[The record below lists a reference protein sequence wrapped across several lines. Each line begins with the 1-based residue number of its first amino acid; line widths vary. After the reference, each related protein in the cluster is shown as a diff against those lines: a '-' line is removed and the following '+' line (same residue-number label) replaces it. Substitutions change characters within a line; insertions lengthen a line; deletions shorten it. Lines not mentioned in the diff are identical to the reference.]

1 MPKSLAW
8 LRKSG
13 KKFRLWW
20 YKERE
25 GEQVGNY
32 AELLQS
38 VSLPKV
44 ARIRQTFSDEHLRDI
59 PKAICQALK
68 RPETLDRIQLGKKVA
83 ISVGSRGI
91 DNLQLI
97 VRTLVTELHK
107 RGAEVTI
114 IPAMG
119 SHGGATAEGQREIL
133 LRLGIVPEVVG
144 AEIVSNMDVKMIG
157 LLPDGIPVYLS
168 EDALAADHIVLLN
181 RIKPHTAFRGPIESG
196 LVKMLSIGL
205 GKQKGAEVC
214 HARGFR
220 YMAQTLVE
228 MGSLLLKKSK
238 VTFGLGI
245 IENAYDQTH
254 SITAI
259 PAERLMVEEPKLLR
273 QAKSLMPSLPV
284 NQLDVLVI
292 DEIGKDI
299 SGDGM
304 DPNITGRYP
313 TPYAHG
319 GPEVSKMALLDLTER
334 SHDNANGIGTAD
346 FVSRRL
352 VEKMNLEQT
361 YPNALTSTVTG
372 PVKIPLTLGSDFDVI
387 RAAVKTCNANDQ
399 SMIRLVRIKNTLRI
413 GEFWAS
419 EAVVKELSAR
429 VGELEIGE
437 LEDWVFDEV
446 GNLI

>member
-1 MPKSLAW
+1 M
-8 LRKSG
+8 G
-13 KKFRLWW
+13 T
-20 YKERE
+20 
-25 GEQVGNY
+25 Y

-44 ARIRQTFSDEHLRDI
+44 ARVRQSFSDEQLTDI
-59 PKAICQALK
+59 PKEICEALK
-68 RPETLDRIQLGKKVA
+68 RPGTLDRIQRGEKVA

-91 DNLQLI
+91 NNLQLI
-97 VRTLVTELHK
+97 VKTLVTELHK
-107 RGAEVTI
+107 RGAVVTI

-144 AEIVSNMDVKMIG
+144 AEIVSNMNVKRIG
-157 LLPDGIPVYLS
+157 FITEGIPVYLS
-168 EDALAADHIVLLN
+168 EDALEADHIVLLN
-181 RIKPHTAFRGPIESG
+181 RIKPHTAFRGLIESG
-196 LVKMLSIGL
+196 LVKMLTIGL
-205 GKQKGAEVC
+205 GKQKGAEAC
-214 HARGFR
+214 HARGFK
-220 YMAQTLVE
+220 YMAQTLIE
-228 MGSLLLKKSK
+228 MGSLLLEQSK
-238 VTFGLGI
+238 VAFGLGI
-245 IENAYDQTH
+245 VENAYDQTH

-259 PAERLMVEEPKLLR
+259 PAERLMEEEPKLLM
-273 QAKSLMPSLPV
+273 QAKNLMPSLPV

-319 GPEVSKMALLDLTER
+319 GPEVAKMALLDLTER
-334 SHDNANGIGTAD
+334 SHGNANGIGTAD
-346 FVSRRL
+346 FVTTRL
-352 VEKMNLEQT
+352 VGKMDLEQT

-372 PVKIPLTLGSDFDVI
+372 PVKIPLTLDSDFDVI
-387 RAAVKTCNANDQ
+387 RAAVKTCNAKDQ
-399 SMIRLVRIKNTLRI
+399 SIIRLVRIKNTLSI

-419 EAVVKELSAR
+419 EAVVKELSVR
-429 VGELEIGE
+429 GGELEIGE

>member
-1 MPKSLAW
+1 M
-8 LRKSG
+8 G
-13 KKFRLWW
+13 I
-20 YKERE
+20 YE
-25 GEQVGNY
+25 
-32 AELLQS
+32 ELLQG

-44 ARIRQTFSDEHLRDI
+44 ARIRQTFSNEQLRDI
-59 PKAICQALK
+59 PKEICKALK
-68 RPETLDRIQLGKKVA
+68 RPGTLDRIQAGEKVA

-91 DNLQLI
+91 DNLPII
-97 VRTLVTELHK
+97 VHTLVTEIHR
-107 RGAEVTI
+107 RGAEVII

-119 SHGGATAEGQREIL
+119 SHGGATAEGQKEIL
-133 LRLGIVPEVVG
+133 LRLGIVPEGVG
-144 AEIVSNMDVKMIG
+144 AEIVSSLDVNMIG
-157 LLPDGIPVYLS
+157 VLADGIPVYLS
-168 EDALAADHIVLLN
+168 KDALETDHIVLLN

-196 LVKMLSIGL
+196 LVKMLTIGL

-214 HARGFR
+214 HARGFE

-228 MGSLLLKKSK
+228 MGSLLLEKSK

-245 IENAYDQTH
+245 VENAYDQTY

-259 PAERLMVEEPKLLR
+259 PAELLMEEEPKLLK
-273 QAKSLMPSLPV
+273 QAKSLMPSLPI

-319 GPEVSKMALLDLTER
+319 GPEVAKMALLDLTER
-334 SHDNANGIGTAD
+334 SHGNANGIGTAD
-346 FVSRRL
+346 FVTSRL
-352 VEKMNLEQT
+352 VGKMDLEQT

-387 RAAVKTCNANDQ
+387 RAAVKTCNANNPNK
-399 SMIRLVRIKNTLRI
+399 IRLVRIKNTLRI

-419 EAVVKELSAR
+419 EAVVKELFEHDH
-429 VGELEIGE
+429 ELEIGE
-437 LEDWVFDEV
+437 LEEFNFNQQ
-446 GNLI
+446 GNLV

>member
-1 MPKSLAW
+1 M
-8 LRKSG
+8 
-13 KKFRLWW
+13 
-20 YKERE
+20 
-25 GEQVGNY
+25 GNY
-32 AELLQS
+32 AELLES

-59 PKAICQALK
+59 PKAIRQALK
-68 RPETLDRIQLGKKVA
+68 RSGTLDRIQTGEKVA
-83 ISVGSRGI
+83 LSVGSRGI

-97 VRTLVTELHK
+97 VRTLVTEFNK
-107 RGAEVTI
+107 RGAVVTI

-119 SHGGATAEGQREIL
+119 SHGGATAQGQREIL
-133 LRLGIVPEVVG
+133 HRLGIVPEVVG
-144 AEIVSNMDVKMIG
+144 AEIVSNMDVNLIG

-168 EDALAADHIVLLN
+168 EDALKADHIVLLN

-196 LVKMLSIGL
+196 LLKMLAIGL
-205 GKQKGAEVC
+205 GKQKGAEAC
-214 HARGFR
+214 HARGFE

-228 MGSLLLKKSK
+228 MGSLLVEKSK
-238 VTFGLGI
+238 VMFGLGI
-245 IENAYDQTH
+245 VENAYDQTY

-259 PAERLMVEEPKLLR
+259 PAEHLMGEEPKLLM

-284 NQLDVLVI
+284 NQLDVLII

-319 GPEVSKMALLDLTER
+319 GPEVTKMALLDLTER
-334 SHDNANGIGTAD
+334 SHGNANGIGTAD
-346 FVSRRL
+346 FVTRRL
-352 VEKMNLEQT
+352 VEKMDLEQT

-372 PVKIPLTLGSDFDVI
+372 PVKIPLTLDSDFDVI
-387 RAAVKTCNANDQ
+387 RAAVKTCNAFDQ
-399 SMIRLVRIKNTLRI
+399 SMIRLIRIKNTLHI

-419 EAVVKELSAR
+419 EAVVEELSKR
-429 VGELEIGE
+429 KGEFEIGK
-437 LEDWVFDEV
+437 LEDWVFDDV
-446 GNLI
+446 GNSVGKGRDSH

>member
-1 MPKSLAW
+1 
-8 LRKSG
+8 
-13 KKFRLWW
+13 
-20 YKERE
+20 
-25 GEQVGNY
+25 VGNF

-44 ARIRQTFSDEHLRDI
+44 ALIRQTFSEVHLQDI
-59 PKAICQALK
+59 PNEICLALK
-68 RPETLDRIQLGKKVA
+68 RPGTLDRIQTGEKVA

-97 VRTLVTELHK
+97 VQTLVTELHK
-107 RGAEVTI
+107 RGAEVKI

-133 LRLGIVPEVVG
+133 LRLGITLEGVG
-144 AEIVSNMDVKMIG
+144 AEIISTMDVVLIG
-157 LLPDGIPVYLS
+157 MLPDGIPVYLS
-168 EDALAADHIVLLN
+168 EDALAADHIILLN

-196 LVKMLSIGL
+196 LIKMLTIGL

-214 HARGFR
+214 HARGFK

-228 MGSLLLKKSK
+228 MGSLLLEKTK

-245 IENAYDQTH
+245 VENAYDQTH
-254 SITAI
+254 SIIAI
-259 PAERLMVEEPKLLR
+259 PAELLMEEEPKLLI
-273 QAKSLMPSLPV
+273 QAKGLMPSLPFS
-284 NQLDVLVI
+284 QLDVLVI

-319 GPEVSKMALLDLTER
+319 GPEVAKMALLDLTER
-334 SHDNANGIGTAD
+334 SHGNANGIGTAD
-346 FVSRRL
+346 FVCKRL
-352 VEKMNLEQT
+352 VEKMDLEQT

-387 RAAVKTCNANDQ
+387 RAAIKTCNAADP
-399 SMIRLVRIKNTLRI
+399 SMIRLVRIQNTLRI

-419 EAVVKELSAR
+419 EAVAKELSER
-429 VGELEIGE
+429 EEKLKIGE
-437 LEDWVFDEV
+437 LKDWVFDYI

>member
-1 MPKSLAW
+1 M
-8 LRKSG
+8 
-13 KKFRLWW
+13 
-20 YKERE
+20 
-25 GEQVGNY
+25 GNF

-44 ARIRQTFSDEHLRDI
+44 ARIRQTFSDEHLQDI
-59 PKAICQALK
+59 PNEICQALK
-68 RPETLDRIQLGKKVA
+68 RPGTLDRIQSGEKVA

-144 AEIVSNMDVKMIG
+144 AEIVSNMDVNLIG
-157 LLPDGIPVYLS
+157 LLADDTPVYLS
-168 EDALAADHIVLLN
+168 QDALAADHIVLLN

-196 LVKMLSIGL
+196 LVKMLTIGL

-214 HARGFR
+214 HARGFK

-228 MGSLLLKKSK
+228 MGALLLEKTK

-245 IENAYDQTH
+245 VENAYDQTH
-254 SITAI
+254 SIMAI
-259 PAERLMVEEPKLLR
+259 PAEHLMEEEPKLLM
-273 QAKSLMPSLPV
+273 QAKGLMPSLPV

-313 TPYAHG
+313 TPYASG
-319 GPEVSKMALLDLTER
+319 GPEVAKMALLDLTER
-334 SHDNANGIGTAD
+334 SHGNANGIGTAD
-346 FVSRRL
+346 FVSKRL
-352 VEKMNLEQT
+352 VEKMDMEQT

-387 RAAVKTCNANDQ
+387 RAAVKTCNAADP
-399 SMIRLVRIKNTLRI
+399 SKIRMVRIKNTLRI

-419 EAVVKELSAR
+419 EAVVKELSKHH
-429 VGELEIGE
+429 GELEIGE
-437 LEDWVFDEV
+437 LESWAFDYS

>member
-1 MPKSLAW
+1 M
-8 LRKSG
+8 
-13 KKFRLWW
+13 
-20 YKERE
+20 
-25 GEQVGNY
+25 GNY

-38 VSLPKV
+38 VTLPKV

-68 RPETLDRIQLGKKVA
+68 RPGTLDRIQLGESVA

-91 DNLQLI
+91 NNLPLI

-107 RGAEVTI
+107 RGAKVTI

-133 LRLGIVPEVVG
+133 LRLGIVPELVG
-144 AEIVSNMDVKMIG
+144 ADIVSNMNVNLIG
-157 LLPDGIPVYLS
+157 LLPEGIPVYLS
-168 EDALAADHIVLLN
+168 EDALEADHIVLLN

-196 LVKMLSIGL
+196 LVKMLTIGL

-214 HARGFR
+214 HARGFK

-228 MGSLLLKKSK
+228 MGSFLLEKSK

-245 IENAYDQTH
+245 VENAYDQTH
-254 SITAI
+254 SIVTI
-259 PAERLMVEEPKLLR
+259 PAEHLMEEEARLLIL
-273 QAKSLMPSLPV
+273 AKSLMPSLPV

-313 TPYAHG
+313 TPYAYG
-319 GPEVSKMALLDLTER
+319 GPEVAKMALLDLTER
-334 SHDNANGIGTAD
+334 SHGNANGIGTAD
-346 FVSRRL
+346 FVTRRL
-352 VEKMNLEQT
+352 VGKMDLEQT

-387 RAAVKTCNANDQ
+387 RAAVKTCNANDPN
-399 SMIRLVRIKNTLRI
+399 MIRMVRIKNTLHL

-419 EAVVKELSAR
+419 EGIIEELSAC

-437 LEDWVFDEV
+437 LEEFQFDQE
-446 GNLI
+446 GNFL

>member
-1 MPKSLAW
+1 M
-8 LRKSG
+8 
-13 KKFRLWW
+13 
-20 YKERE
+20 
-25 GEQVGNY
+25 GNY

-38 VSLPKV
+38 ITLPKI
-44 ARIRQTFSDEHLRDI
+44 ARIRQTFPDGHLHDV
-59 PKAICQALK
+59 PKEICQALK
-68 RPETLDRIQLGKKVA
+68 RPGTLDKIQSGDKVA

-91 DNLQLI
+91 DNLPLI

-133 LRLGIVPEVVG
+133 HRLGIVPEAVG
-144 AEIVSNMDVKMIG
+144 AEIVSTMDVKLVG
-157 LLPDGIPVYLS
+157 LLPEGIPVYLS
-168 EDALAADHIVLLN
+168 EDALEADHIVLLN

-196 LVKMLSIGL
+196 LVKMLTIGL

-214 HARGFR
+214 HARGFK

-228 MGSLLLKKSK
+228 MGSLLLEKTK
-238 VTFGLGI
+238 VAFGLGI
-245 IENAYDQTH
+245 VENAYDQTH
-254 SITAI
+254 SIIAI
-259 PAERLMVEEPKLLR
+259 PAERLMEEEPKLLM

-284 NQLDVLVI
+284 DQLDVLVI

-319 GPEVSKMALLDLTER
+319 GPEVAKMALLDLTER
-334 SHDNANGIGTAD
+334 SHGNANGIGTAD
-346 FVSRRL
+346 FVTRRL
-352 VEKMNLEQT
+352 VEKMDLEQT

-387 RAAVKTCNANDQ
+387 RAAVKTCNAKDQ
-399 SMIRLVRIKNTLRI
+399 SMIRLVRINNTLRL

-419 EAVVKELSAR
+419 EAVVKGLSAR
-429 VGELEIGE
+429 VGEFEIGE
-437 LEDWVFDEV
+437 LEDWVFDYI
-446 GNLI
+446 GNLITLET

>member
-1 MPKSLAW
+1 M
-8 LRKSG
+8 G
-13 KKFRLWW
+13 I
-20 YKERE
+20 
-25 GEQVGNY
+25 Y
-32 AELLQS
+32 AKLLQS

-44 ARIRQTFSDEHLRDI
+44 ARIRQTFSDEHLKDI
-59 PKAICQALK
+59 PKAICEALK
-68 RPETLDRIQLGKKVA
+68 RPGTLDRIQPGESVA

-97 VRTLVTELHK
+97 VQTLVSELNK
-107 RGAEVTI
+107 RGAKVMI

-133 LRLGIVPEVVG
+133 LRLGIVPEVIG
-144 AEIVSNMDVKMIG
+144 AEIVSNMEVQLIG
-157 LLPDGIPVYLS
+157 QLPEGIPVYLS
-168 EDALAADHIVLLN
+168 EDALQADHIVLLN

-196 LVKMLSIGL
+196 LVKMLTIGL
-205 GKQKGAEVC
+205 GKQKGAEIC
-214 HARGFR
+214 HARGFK

-228 MGSLLLKKSK
+228 MGSLLLDKTK

-245 IENAYDQTH
+245 VENAYDQTH

-259 PAERLMVEEPKLLR
+259 PAKLLLDEEPKLLLV
-273 QAKSLMPSLPV
+273 AKSLMPSLPM

-313 TPYAHG
+313 TPYAQG

-334 SHDNANGIGTAD
+334 SHGNANGIGTAD
-346 FVSRRL
+346 FVTRRL
-352 VEKMNLEQT
+352 VEKMDLAQT

-387 RAAVKTCNANDQ
+387 RAAVKTCNAQDP
-399 SMIRLVRIKNTLRI
+399 SMIRMVRIKNTLSI

-419 EAVVKELSAR
+419 EAVVKELSAYE
-429 VGELEIGE
+429 GELEIGE
-437 LEDWVFDEV
+437 LEDWVFDYI
-446 GNLI
+446 GNLITLET

>member
-1 MPKSLAW
+1 MGS
-8 LRKSG
+8 
-13 KKFRLWW
+13 
-20 YKERE
+20 
-25 GEQVGNY
+25 Y

-44 ARIRQTFSDEHLRDI
+44 ALIRQTFSDEHLSDI
-59 PKAICQALK
+59 PKAICEALK
-68 RPETLDRIQLGKKVA
+68 RPGTLDRIQGGEKVA

-91 DNLQLI
+91 DNLPLI
-97 VRTLVTELHK
+97 VQTLVSELHK
-107 RGAEVTI
+107 RGADVTI

-119 SHGGATAEGQREIL
+119 SHGGATAEGQKEIL
-133 LRLGIVPEVVG
+133 LRLGIVPELIG
-144 AEIVSNMDVKMIG
+144 AEIVSNMNVHLMG
-157 LLPDGIPVYLS
+157 LLPEGIPVYLS
-168 EDALAADHIVLLN
+168 EDALEADHIILLN
-181 RIKPHTAFRGPIESG
+181 RIKPHTAFRGLIESG
-196 LVKMLSIGL
+196 LVKMLTIGL
-205 GKQKGAEVC
+205 GKQKGAEAC
-214 HARGFR
+214 HAPGFK

-228 MGSLLLKKSK
+228 MGSLLLEKSK

-254 SITAI
+254 SIIAI
-259 PAERLMVEEPKLLR
+259 PGERLIEEEPKLLL

-284 NQLDVLVI
+284 DQLDVLVI

-319 GPEVSKMALLDLTER
+319 GPEVAKMALLDLTER
-334 SHDNANGIGTAD
+334 SHGNANGIGTAD
-346 FVSRRL
+346 FVARRL
-352 VEKMNLEQT
+352 VDKMDLEQT

-372 PVKIPLTLGSDFDVI
+372 PVKIPLTLDSDFDVI
-387 RAAVKTCNANDQ
+387 RAAVKTSNAKDQ
-399 SMIRLVRIKNTLRI
+399 SMIRLVRIKNTLCI

-429 VGELEIGE
+429 VSEFEIGE
-437 LEDWVFDEV
+437 LEDWNFDEA

>member
-1 MPKSLAW
+1 M
-8 LRKSG
+8 
-13 KKFRLWW
+13 
-20 YKERE
+20 
-25 GEQVGNY
+25 GNY

-59 PKAICQALK
+59 PKAICEALK
-68 RPETLDRIQLGKKVA
+68 RPGTLDRIQSGEKVA

-97 VRTLVTELHK
+97 VQTLVTELHK

-133 LRLGIVPEVVG
+133 LRLGIVPEIVG
-144 AEIVSNMDVKMIG
+144 AEIVSNMDVHLMG
-157 LLPDGIPVYLS
+157 LLPEGIPVYLS
-168 EDALAADHIVLLN
+168 EDALKADHIVLLN
-181 RIKPHTAFRGPIESG
+181 RIKPHTAFRGLIESG
-196 LVKMLSIGL
+196 LVKMLAIGL
-205 GKQKGAEVC
+205 GKQKGAEAC
-214 HARGFR
+214 HARGFK
-220 YMAQTLVE
+220 YMDQTLVE
-228 MGSLLLKKSK
+228 MGSLLLEKSK
-238 VTFGLGI
+238 VTFGLGM
-245 IENAYDQTH
+245 IENAYDHTH
-254 SITAI
+254 SIIAI
-259 PAERLMVEEPKLLR
+259 PAERLIEEEPKLLM

-319 GPEVSKMALLDLTER
+319 GPEVAKMALLDLTER
-334 SHDNANGIGTAD
+334 SHGNANGIGTAD
-346 FVSRRL
+346 FVARRL
-352 VEKMNLEQT
+352 VDKMDLEQT

-387 RAAVKTCNANDQ
+387 RASVKTSNAKDHC
-399 SMIRLVRIKNTLRI
+399 MIRLVRIKNTLCI

-419 EAVVKELSAR
+419 EAVVKELSEQ

-437 LEDWVFDEV
+437 LEDWDFDEA

>member
-1 MPKSLAW
+1 M
-8 LRKSG
+8 G
-13 KKFRLWW
+13 I
-20 YKERE
+20 YE
-25 GEQVGNY
+25 
-32 AELLQS
+32 ELLQS

-44 ARIRQTFSDEHLRDI
+44 ARIRQTFSDEQLRDI
-59 PKAICQALK
+59 PKEICQALK
-68 RPETLDRIQLGKKVA
+68 RPGTLDRIQAGEKVA

-107 RGAEVTI
+107 RGAEVAI

-144 AEIVSNMDVKMIG
+144 AEIVSNLDVSMIE

-168 EDALAADHIVLLN
+168 KDALETDHIVLLN

-196 LVKMLSIGL
+196 LVKMLTIGL

-214 HARGFR
+214 HARGFK

-228 MGSLLLKKSK
+228 MGSLLLEKSK

-245 IENAYDQTH
+245 VENAYDQTY

-259 PAERLMVEEPKLLR
+259 PAEQLMAEEPKLLI
-273 QAKSLMPSLPV
+273 QAKSLMPCLPV

-319 GPEVSKMALLDLTER
+319 GPEIAKMALLDLTER
-334 SHDNANGIGTAD
+334 SHGNANGIGTAD
-346 FVSRRL
+346 FVTKRL
-352 VEKMNLEQT
+352 VEKMDLEQT

-387 RAAVKTCNANDQ
+387 RAAVKTCNANNPN
-399 SMIRLVRIKNTLRI
+399 MIRLVRIKNTLRI

-419 EAVVKELSAR
+419 EAVVKELSER
-429 VGELEIGE
+429 EGEFEIGE
-437 LEDWVFDEV
+437 LEEFKFDQQ
-446 GNLI
+446 GNFL

>member
-1 MPKSLAW
+1 
-8 LRKSG
+8 
-13 KKFRLWW
+13 
-20 YKERE
+20 
-25 GEQVGNY
+25 VGNY
-32 AELLQS
+32 TELLQS
-38 VSLPKV
+38 VSLPRV
-44 ARIRQTFSDEHLRDI
+44 ARIRQTFSDEHLTDI
-59 PKAICQALK
+59 PKAILEALN
-68 RPETLDRIQLGKKVA
+68 RPGTLDRIHCGEKVA

-91 DNLQLI
+91 DNLPLI
-97 VRTLVTELHK
+97 VQTLVTELHK

-133 LRLGIVPEVVG
+133 LRLGIVPEIVG
-144 AEIVSNMDVKMIG
+144 AEIVSNMDVHLMG
-157 LLPDGIPVYLS
+157 LLPEGIPVYLS
-168 EDALAADHIVLLN
+168 KDALRADHIVLLN

-196 LVKMLSIGL
+196 LVKMLTIGL
-205 GKQKGAEVC
+205 GKQKGAEAC

-228 MGSLLLKKSK
+228 MGSLLIAKSK
-238 VTFGLGI
+238 VTFGLGM

-254 SITAI
+254 SIIAI
-259 PAERLMVEEPKLLR
+259 PAERLIEEEPKLLIL
-273 QAKSLMPSLPV
+273 AKSLMPSLPV

-319 GPEVSKMALLDLTER
+319 GPEVAKMALLDLTER
-334 SHDNANGIGTAD
+334 SHGNANGIGTAD
-346 FVSRRL
+346 FVTRRL
-352 VEKMNLEQT
+352 VEKMDLEQT

-387 RAAVKTCNANDQ
+387 RAAVKTSNAKDH
-399 SMIRLVRIKNTLRI
+399 SMIRLVRIKNTLSI

-419 EAVVKELSAR
+419 EAVAKELSAR
-429 VGELEIGE
+429 VGEFEISE
-437 LEDWVFDEV
+437 LEDWSFDKA
-446 GNLI
+446 GSLI

>member
-1 MPKSLAW
+1 MNKL
-8 LRKSG
+8 
-13 KKFRLWW
+13 
-20 YKERE
+20 
-25 GEQVGNY
+25 VNY

-38 VSLPKV
+38 VTLPKV

-68 RPETLDRIQLGKKVA
+68 RPGTLDRIQSGESVA

-91 DNLQLI
+91 DNLPLI

-107 RGAEVTI
+107 RGAKVTI

-133 LRLGIVPEVVG
+133 LRLGIVPEHVG
-144 AEIVSNMDVKMIG
+144 ADIVSNMNVNLIG
-157 LLPDGIPVYLS
+157 LLPEGIPVYLS
-168 EDALAADHIVLLN
+168 EDALEADHIVLLN

-196 LVKMLSIGL
+196 LVKMLTIGL

-214 HARGFR
+214 HARGFK

-228 MGSLLLKKSK
+228 MGSFLLEKTK

-245 IENAYDQTH
+245 VENAYDQTH
-254 SITAI
+254 SIVTI
-259 PAERLMVEEPKLLR
+259 PAEHLMEEEAKLLIL
-273 QAKSLMPSLPV
+273 AKSLMPSLPV

-313 TPYAHG
+313 TLYAHG
-319 GPEVSKMALLDLTER
+319 GPEVAKMALLDLTER
-334 SHDNANGIGTAD
+334 SHGNANGIGTAD
-346 FVSRRL
+346 FVTRRL
-352 VEKMNLEQT
+352 VGKMDLEQT

-387 RAAVKTCNANDQ
+387 RAAVKTSNANDPN
-399 SMIRLVRIKNTLRI
+399 MIRMVRIKNTLHL

-419 EAVVKELSAR
+419 EGIIKELSAR

-437 LEDWVFDEV
+437 LEEFQFDQD
-446 GNLI
+446 GNFL

>member
-1 MPKSLAW
+1 M
-8 LRKSG
+8 G
-13 KKFRLWW
+13 I
-20 YKERE
+20 YE
-25 GEQVGNY
+25 
-32 AELLQS
+32 ELLQG

-44 ARIRQTFSDEHLRDI
+44 ARIRQTFSNEQLRDI
-59 PKAICQALK
+59 PKEICKTLK
-68 RPETLDRIQLGKKVA
+68 RPGTLDRIQAGEKVA

-91 DNLQLI
+91 DNLPII
-97 VRTLVTELHK
+97 VHTLVTEIHR
-107 RGAEVTI
+107 RGAEVII

-133 LRLGIVPEVVG
+133 LRLGIVPEGVG
-144 AEIVSNMDVKMIG
+144 AEIVSSLDVNMIG
-157 LLPDGIPVYLS
+157 VLADGIPVYLS
-168 EDALAADHIVLLN
+168 KDALETDHIVLLN

-196 LVKMLSIGL
+196 LVKMLTIGL

-214 HARGFR
+214 HARGFE

-228 MGSLLLKKSK
+228 MGSLLLEKSK

-245 IENAYDQTH
+245 VENAYDQTY

-259 PAERLMVEEPKLLR
+259 PAELLMEEEPKLLK
-273 QAKSLMPSLPV
+273 QAKSLMPSLPI

-319 GPEVSKMALLDLTER
+319 GPEVAKMALLDLTER
-334 SHDNANGIGTAD
+334 SHGNANGIGTAD
-346 FVSRRL
+346 FVTSRL
-352 VEKMNLEQT
+352 VGKMDLEQT

-387 RAAVKTCNANDQ
+387 RAAVKTCNAKNPN
-399 SMIRLVRIKNTLRI
+399 MIRLVRIKNTLRI

-419 EAVVKELSAR
+419 EAVVKELFER
-429 VGELEIGE
+429 EDELEIEE
-437 LEDWVFDEV
+437 LEEFNFNQQ
-446 GNLI
+446 GNLV

>member
-1 MPKSLAW
+1 M
-8 LRKSG
+8 G
-13 KKFRLWW
+13 K
-20 YKERE
+20 
-25 GEQVGNY
+25 Y

-44 ARIRQTFSDEHLRDI
+44 ARIRQTFSDEHLMDI
-59 PKAICQALK
+59 PEAICQALK
-68 RPETLDRIQLGKKVA
+68 RTGTLDRIQLGEKVA

-97 VRTLVTELHK
+97 VRTLVTELYK

-144 AEIVSNMDVKMIG
+144 AEIVSNMGVKLIG
-157 LLPDGIPVYLS
+157 LSSEGIPVYLS
-168 EDALAADHIVLLN
+168 EDALEADHIVLLN
-181 RIKPHTAFRGPIESG
+181 RIKPHTAFRGLIESG

-205 GKQKGAEVC
+205 GKQKGAEAC
-214 HARGFR
+214 HARGFK
-220 YMAQTLVE
+220 YMAQTLIE
-228 MGSLLLKKSK
+228 MGTLLLEKSK
-238 VTFGLGI
+238 VSFGLGI
-245 IENAYDQTH
+245 VENAYDQTY

-259 PAERLMVEEPKLLR
+259 PAERLMEEEPKLLML
-273 QAKSLMPSLPV
+273 AKSLMPSLPV
-284 NQLDVLVI
+284 DQLDVLVI

-319 GPEVSKMALLDLTER
+319 GPEVAKMALLDLTER
-334 SHDNANGIGTAD
+334 SHGNANGIGTAD
-346 FVSRRL
+346 FVARRL
-352 VEKMNLEQT
+352 VDKMDQEQT

-372 PVKIPLTLGSDFDVI
+372 PVKIPLTLDSDFDVI
-387 RAAVKTCNANDQ
+387 RAAVKTCNAKDQ

-419 EAVVKELSAR
+419 EAVVQELSER
-429 VGELEIGE
+429 QGELEIGE
-437 LEDWVFDEV
+437 LEDWIFDEV

>member
-1 MPKSLAW
+1 M
-8 LRKSG
+8 G
-13 KKFRLWW
+13 I
-20 YKERE
+20 
-25 GEQVGNY
+25 Y
-32 AELLQS
+32 AKLLQS

-44 ARIRQTFSDEHLRDI
+44 ARIRQTFSDEHLRNI
-59 PKAICQALK
+59 PKAICEALK
-68 RPETLDRIQLGKKVA
+68 RPGTLDRIQPGESVA

-97 VRTLVTELHK
+97 VQTLVSELNK
-107 RGAEVTI
+107 RGAKVTI

-133 LRLGIVPEVVG
+133 LRLGIVPEVIG
-144 AEIVSNMDVKMIG
+144 AEIVSNMEVNLIG

-168 EDALAADHIVLLN
+168 EDALQADHIVLLN

-196 LVKMLSIGL
+196 LVKMLTIGL
-205 GKQKGAEVC
+205 GKQKGAEIC
-214 HARGFR
+214 HARGFK

-228 MGSLLLKKSK
+228 MGSLLLDKTK

-245 IENAYDQTH
+245 VENAYDQTH

-259 PAERLMVEEPKLLR
+259 PAKLLMDEEPKLLLI
-273 QAKSLMPSLPV
+273 AKSLMPSLPM

-313 TPYAHG
+313 TPYAQG
-319 GPEVSKMALLDLTER
+319 GPKVSKMALLDLTER
-334 SHDNANGIGTAD
+334 SHGNANGIGTAD
-346 FVSRRL
+346 FVTRRL
-352 VEKMNLEQT
+352 VEKMDLEQT

-387 RAAVKTCNANDQ
+387 RAAVKTCNAQDP
-399 SMIRLVRIKNTLRI
+399 SMIRMVRIKNTLSI

-419 EAVVKELSAR
+419 EAVVEELSAYE
-429 VGELEIGE
+429 GELEIGE
-437 LEDWVFDEV
+437 LEDWVFDYI
-446 GNLI
+446 GNLITLET

>member
-1 MPKSLAW
+1 VP
-8 LRKSG
+8 
-13 KKFRLWW
+13 
-20 YKERE
+20 KERE
-25 GEQVGNY
+25 GEQVGPY
-32 AELLQS
+32 AALLQS

-44 ARIRQTFSDEHLRDI
+44 ARIRQTFSDKHLQDI
-59 PKAICQALK
+59 PKEISQALK
-68 RPETLDRIQLGKKVA
+68 RPGTLDRIQSGEKVA

-91 DNLQLI
+91 DNLTLI
-97 VRTLVTELHK
+97 VRTLVNELHK

-133 LRLGIVPEVVG
+133 HRLGIVTEDVG
-144 AEIVSNMDVKMIG
+144 AEIVSNMGVKIIG
-157 LLPDGIPVYLS
+157 LLADGTPVYLS
-168 EDALAADHIVLLN
+168 EDALAADHIILLN
-181 RIKPHTAFRGPIESG
+181 RIKPHTAFRGSIESG
-196 LVKMLSIGL
+196 LIKMLTIGL

-214 HARGFR
+214 HARGFK

-228 MGSLLLKKSK
+228 MGSLLLEKSK

-245 IENAYDQTH
+245 VENAYDRTY

-259 PAERLMVEEPKLLR
+259 PAEHLMEEEPTLLR
-273 QAKSLMPSLPV
+273 QAKSLMPSLPI

-319 GPEVSKMALLDLTER
+319 GPEVAKMVLLDLTER
-334 SHDNANGIGTAD
+334 SHGNANGIGTAD
-346 FVSRRL
+346 IVTRRL
-352 VEKMNLEQT
+352 VEKMDLEQT

-372 PVKIPLTLGSDFDVI
+372 PVKIPLTLGSDFDVL
-387 RAAVKTCNANDQ
+387 RAAVKTCNAQDP
-399 SMIRLVRIKNTLRI
+399 SMIRLVRIKNTLSI

-419 EAVVKELSAR
+419 EAVVKELSVRA
-429 VGELEIGE
+429 GEVEIGE
-437 LEDWVFDEV
+437 LEDWVFDYV

>member
-1 MPKSLAW
+1 M
-8 LRKSG
+8 
-13 KKFRLWW
+13 
-20 YKERE
+20 
-25 GEQVGNY
+25 GNY
-32 AELLQS
+32 AELLES

-59 PKAICQALK
+59 PKAIRQALK
-68 RPETLDRIQLGKKVA
+68 RSGTLDRIQTGEKVA
-83 ISVGSRGI
+83 LSVGSRGI

-97 VRTLVTELHK
+97 VRTLVTELNK
-107 RGAEVTI
+107 RGAVVTI

-119 SHGGATAEGQREIL
+119 SHGGATAQGQREIL
-133 LRLGIVPEVVG
+133 HRLGIVPEVLG
-144 AEIVSNMDVKMIG
+144 AEIVSNMDVNLIG

-168 EDALAADHIVLLN
+168 EDALKADHIVLLN

-196 LVKMLSIGL
+196 LLKMLAIGL
-205 GKQKGAEVC
+205 GKQKGAEAC
-214 HARGFR
+214 HARGFE

-228 MGSLLLKKSK
+228 MGSLLVEKSK
-238 VTFGLGI
+238 VMFGLGI
-245 IENAYDQTH
+245 VENAYDQTY

-259 PAERLMVEEPKLLR
+259 PAEHLMEEEPKLLM

-284 NQLDVLVI
+284 NQLDVLII

-319 GPEVSKMALLDLTER
+319 GPEVTKMALLDLTER
-334 SHDNANGIGTAD
+334 SHGNANGIGTAD
-346 FVSRRL
+346 FVTRRL
-352 VEKMNLEQT
+352 VEKMDLEQT

-372 PVKIPLTLGSDFDVI
+372 PVKIPLTLDSDFDVI
-387 RAAVKTCNANDQ
+387 RAAVKTCNAFDQ
-399 SMIRLVRIKNTLRI
+399 SMIRLIRIKNTLHI

-419 EAVVKELSAR
+419 ESVVEELSKR
-429 VGELEIGE
+429 KGEFEIGK
-437 LEDWVFDEV
+437 LEDWVFDDV
-446 GNLI
+446 GNSVGKGRDSH

>member
-1 MPKSLAW
+1 M
-8 LRKSG
+8 G
-13 KKFRLWW
+13 I
-20 YKERE
+20 
-25 GEQVGNY
+25 Y
-32 AELLQS
+32 AKLLQS

-59 PKAICQALK
+59 PKAICEALK
-68 RPETLDRIQLGKKVA
+68 RPGTLDRIQPGESVA

-107 RGAEVTI
+107 QGAKVTI

-133 LRLGIVPEVVG
+133 LRLGIVPEVIG
-144 AEIVSNMDVKMIG
+144 AEIVSNMEVQLIG
-157 LLPDGIPVYLS
+157 RLPEGIPVYLS
-168 EDALAADHIVLLN
+168 EDALKADHIVLLN

-196 LVKMLSIGL
+196 LVKMLTIGL
-205 GKQKGAEVC
+205 GKQKGAEIC
-214 HARGFR
+214 HARGFK

-228 MGSLLLKKSK
+228 MGSLLLDKTK

-245 IENAYDQTH
+245 VENAYDQTH
-254 SITAI
+254 SMTAI
-259 PAERLMVEEPKLLR
+259 PAKLLMDEEPKLLLI
-273 QAKSLMPSLPV
+273 AKSLMPSLPM

-313 TPYAHG
+313 TPYAQG
-319 GPEVSKMALLDLTER
+319 GPEVAKMALLDLTER
-334 SHDNANGIGTAD
+334 SHGNANGIGTAD
-346 FVSRRL
+346 FVTRRL
-352 VEKMNLEQT
+352 VEKMDLAQT

-387 RAAVKTCNANDQ
+387 RAAVKTCNAQDP
-399 SMIRLVRIKNTLRI
+399 SMIRMARIKNTLSI

-419 EAVVKELSAR
+419 EAVVKELSAYE
-429 VGELEIGE
+429 GELEIGE
-437 LEDWVFDEV
+437 LEDWVFDYI
-446 GNLI
+446 GNLITLET